1 MVGSRRGQT
10 FVPTDYPLHST
21 CTFNP
26 RMTRLPAI
34 AGFMEEG
41 ENGATK
47 SLQKL
52 HQR

>member
-1 MVGSRRGQT
+1 MVGSRWGQT
-10 FVPTDYPLHST
+10 SVPADYPLHST
-21 CTFNP
+21 CTFNS
-26 RMTRLPAI
+26 RMIRLPAF

>member
-1 MVGSRRGQT
+1 MVGSRWGQT
-10 FVPTDYPLHST
+10 SIPTDYPQHST
-21 CTFNP
+21 CTFNS
-26 RMTRLPAI
+26 RMIRLPDF
-34 AGFMEEG
+34 AGFREER